1 MGRFGIVRIWVLV
14 FVMLARLGQRTGGY
28 LVLLLGLKPTP
39 DRTVE
44 RDPEI
49 HGGGRRFQTLWS
61 HRHKLEPSPSTQAQP
76 SFPLSPE
83 FFLWQFYRITIS
95 LGPLRHRE
103 MGFWEV
109 LSFLPQLALNLSD
122 PSPTTQWPSSATSGA
137 SVVTGKE

>member
-1 MGRFGIVRIWVLV
+1 ME
-14 FVMLARLGQRTGGY
+14 
-28 LVLLLGLKPTP
+28 
-39 DRTVE
+39 D
-44 RDPEI
+44 
-49 HGGGRRFQTLWS
+49 GGGSRLCGHTGTSWS
-61 HRHKLEPSPSTQAQP
+61 PRPAQAQP

-109 LSFLPQLALNLSD
+109 LSFLAQLALNLSD